1 MTLYNAIFCRRAI
14 YYIWF
19 LIPIGLSQ
27 DTGTLILLIMQ
38 YVYFYNAIFCHWW
51 SSIYYVRKYFLL
63 WCIHYFAIELSEWF
77 ASPLDTLI
85 DLNFDEFFK
94 VTPSSS
100 TRGHPYKLYRQRGDI
115 SVREN
120 FFSQRVVNIWN
131 SLSEKTVDFTSL
143 TSFTRTIKLI
153 NFRKYLKC
161 SM

>member
-1 MTLYNAIFCRRAI
+1 MYARPILEFNSVVWLPYLKCDIDKIERVQRRFTKRLPGMKYCSYAERLRRLELITLELRR
-14 YYIWF
+14 
-19 LIPIGLSQ
+19 LHT
-27 DTGTLILLIMQ
+27 DLIMC
-38 YVYFYNAIFCHWW
+38 YKIVF
-51 SSIYYVRKYFLL
+51 R
-63 WCIHYFAIELSEWF
+63 
-77 ASPLDTLI
+77 LI

-100 TRGHPYKLYRQRGDI
+100 TRGHPYKLYRQRGDV

-143 TSFTRTIKLI
+143 ISFTRTIKLI